1 VSGEQKTVSDER
13 LAVSGNADAWVK
25 AIASDWRQAE
35 LNEPDRLLCELAEK
49 LARDSHAVSDADI
62 EGLRQA
68 GFSEPAI
75 HDAVQVIAYF
85 SYINRVADALGVAPE
100 AWLA

>member
-1 VSGEQKTVSDER
+1 VREER
-13 LAVSGNADAWVK
+13 SAVSGLAESASAEHWVSQ
-25 AIASDWRQAE
+25 IATDWRRVA
-35 LNEPDRLLCELAEK
+35 LAEPDRVLCELAEK

-100 AWLA
+100 EWLA